1 MLEEMGFD
9 VLEAD
14 DGLAGVELFRERAAT
29 IAAVLLDL
37 TMPRMGGEQALT
49 VMRSICPDVR
59 VVLMSGYGE
68 ADVTNRLGA
77 QGPNRL
83 LEKPFHWGQLAET
96 LRQALA

>member
-1 MLEEMGFD
+1 
-9 VLEAD
+9 
-14 DGLAGVELFRERAAT
+14 
-29 IAAVLLDL
+29 VLLDL

-68 ADVTNRLGA
+68 ADVSRRLGA